1 MSLTRYTLKTKA
13 ESYVQ
18 DDATRIT
25 HTDPGDFGT
34 AIDRALERYSQ
45 DKPRRIYATAS
56 GDGSTY
62 EFSVPTG
69 WVEDVSELLEVHYP
83 DPPAT
88 GQREPNVIFDASAP
102 NEPATVRPLKNASGV
117 TKLRFMEDTPVSGTN
132 NVRFVFTG
140 LHSVHA
146 TDATLTTV
154 YGSDE
159 EALAMLAASVACEM
173 VASKYAETKDA
184 ALGVDSVDFRSKST
198 EYAARA
204 RQLLKGY
211 QTHMGIGLDEPPRAA
226 SGTADWDQAMIHGG
240 DRLIHR
246 RRLL

>member
-1 MSLTRYTLKTKA
+1 MALTRATLMSKA

-18 DDATRIT
+18 DDAGRIS
-25 HTDPGDFGT
+25 HSLSGDFGT

-45 DKPRRIYATAS
+45 DKPRKVYATAS
-56 GDGSTY
+56 GDGTTY
-62 EFSVPTG
+62 EFSVPTD

-88 GQREPNVIFDASAP
+88 GQREPNIVFDASAP
-102 NEPATVRPLKNASGV
+102 NEPASVRALKNASGV
-117 TKLRFMEDTPVSGTN
+117 TKIRFMDDTPVTGTN
-132 NVRFVFTG
+132 NIRFVFTG

-146 TDATLTTV
+146 SVAASTTV

-159 EALAMLAASVACEM
+159 EALAMLVASFACEM

-184 ALGVDSVDFRSKST
+184 AFSVDSVDFRSKSS

-204 RQLLKGY
+204 RQLAKGY
-211 QTHMGIGLDEPPRAA
+211 TTHMGIGLDEPPRAA
-226 SGTADWDQAMIHGG
+226 SGTVDWDQSMIHGG
-240 DRLIHR
+240 DRLIR
-246 RRLL
+246 RRRVL